1 MTPANVT
8 VKDDTTPRNILD
20 FLLSVLKS
28 FSIDAVS
35 LTLGK
40 GESGCWQSRN
50 WQRGPQPSLTSNTN
64 SLSLGT
70 VFSTSVIHSL
80 KKVVDSSSPFSILS
94 NKSAAMCHPGG
105 IQPLEVQTKCSLVP
119 NITHACTFGESVW
132 LNYLHAWTNVKLL
145 CGKKHTT
152 NYFVSHNPKNTQ
164 LQNLFMS
171 KMWFPIQACFFTNFC

>member
-8 VKDDTTPRNILD
+8 VRDDITAKNILD

-50 WQRGPQPSLTSNTN
+50 WQRGPQPSLTSNTK

-70 VFSTSVIHSL
+70 VFSTSEIHSL

-94 NKSAAMCHPGG
+94 NRSATMRMIHPPVG
-105 IQPLEVQTKCSLVP
+105 IFNHFKVQNQISTCWHFLGAFPLACLSSELQVQSYNGVVVKPS
-119 NITHACTFGESVW
+119 W
-132 LNYLHAWTNVKLL
+132 LINGVLDRIKP
-145 CGKKHTT
+145 
-152 NYFVSHNPKNTQ
+152 SHRI
-164 LQNLFMS
+164 S
-171 KMWFPIQACFFTNFC
+171 SG

>member
-1 MTPANVT
+1 MTPANET
-8 VKDDTTPRNILD
+8 VRDDTTPKNIFD

-40 GESGCWQSRN
+40 GESGWGQSRN

-94 NKSAAMCHPGG
+94 NRSATMRRIHPPVGWVFFNHYKVQNQISTCWHFLGAFPLACPSSELQVQSDDWIVEKPSWLINGVLDRIEPSHRIPGG
-105 IQPLEVQTKCSLVP
+105 
-119 NITHACTFGESVW
+119 
-132 LNYLHAWTNVKLL
+132 
-145 CGKKHTT
+145 
-152 NYFVSHNPKNTQ
+152 
-164 LQNLFMS
+164 
-171 KMWFPIQACFFTNFC
+171 